1 MKQFLSQ
8 RGKALVKDMSPLMH
22 AHFSTQND
30 RYHPE
35 KNPQGHINMGTA
47 ETHLIND
54 EVLDL
59 LSTLQN
65 RMELTPDHIHY
76 DFFNGSIPFRT
87 AIANYWQNVIF
98 GENSTKQLTLDN
110 VSIGSGCSLAL
121 EKLAVML
128 ADPGDVFLIPTPYYS
143 GFEDDIQHRAEVIP
157 VGVHCDVN
165 LSRSAFQAALDE
177 QKKQGRTVRAVLFSS
192 PNNPVGTV
200 YKPEAVKN
208 LICFCMENN
217 LDLISDEIYAQ
228 TIHDPDAQWISTMSL
243 VPDSYLH
250 RVHVTSSFAKDFAL
264 SGLRTGFVLS
274 FNQDMLK
281 GMEGLCYFSG
291 VSTHTQALL
300 TELLNAPETP
310 ALIQRN
316 RQQLRTAYE
325 LMKKALAEMSIPVMP
340 AQGGIFLFADFSA
353 YMEKVEFDEE
363 FTLWKKLFEE
373 LKINISPGQLFDAPK
388 PGWFRICYA
397 HDPKIVEEACRRLKR
412 LRKVR

>member
-1 MKQFLSQ
+1 MKQFLSE

-22 AHFSTQND
+22 AHFSTEDD

-35 KNPQGHINMGTA
+35 NNPNGHINMGTA
-47 ETHLIND
+47 ETHLINK
-54 EVLDL
+54 EILEL
-59 LSTLQN
+59 LTTLEH
-65 RMELTPDHIHY
+65 RMELKPAHIHY

-87 AIANYWQNVIF
+87 AIANYWQKVIF
-98 GENSTKQLTLDN
+98 GENSTRKLTPEN

-128 ADPGDVFLIPTPYYS
+128 ADPGEVFLIPTPYYS
-143 GFEDDIQHRAEVIP
+143 GFVDDINDRAGVIP

-165 LSRSAFQAALDE
+165 LSRETFQAALEE
-177 QKKQGRTVRAVLFSS
+177 QKKLGRTVRAVLFSS

-200 YKPEAVKN
+200 YTPEAVKN
-208 LICFCMENN
+208 LISFCMENN

-228 TIHDPDAQWISTMSL
+228 TIHDPEAQWISTMSL
-243 VPDSYLH
+243 VPDEYLH
-250 RVHVTSSFAKDFAL
+250 RLHVTSSFAKDFAL

-274 FNQDMLK
+274 FNEEMLK
-281 GMEGLCYFSG
+281 GMQGLSYFCG

-310 ALIQRN
+310 ALIKRN
-316 RQQLRTAYE
+316 REQLRIAYD

-353 YMEKVEFDEE
+353 YMDKVEFDEE
-363 FTLWKKLFEE
+363 FTLWKKIFEG
-373 LKINISPGQLFDAPK
+373 LKVNISPGQIFDAPK
-388 PGWFRICYA
+388 PGWFRVCYA
-397 HDPKIVEEACRRLKR
+397 HDPKIVEETCRRLKQ
-412 LRKVR
+412 LQKVR